1 MEANLDDPPENH
13 DQNNDA
19 QNTCSLSKELDNQT
33 GETAYNDR
41 CDQDDTQSGESG
53 TDNSQTESKSP
64 EKSPCKMQQGAIF
77 SGKILSFCCSECK
90 GDTTYSPNDL
100 LKHFQGAHKGTLP
113 TYPCDLC
120 TFVTNEF
127 SSLQRHRIGH
137 RDTLVTCEI
146 CNDGVQYSLLFL
158 TRHFIMCHSC
168 NGLFRCKTCDFSTR
182 DAGTFVQHIHHHNE
196 GSHKCIKCPP
206 LSPTQGKVH
215 SGTFP
220 FTCQFCGYGAARREY
235 LNKHLAVA
243 HGDEV
248 ERTNRWRAIEDNTGV
263 NSPGLK
269 LLLKK
274 SPSAGGSRES
284 QWMTKLN
291 SLPGVGLLDHNG
303 SLFNPE
309 KTLEETQQFLERA
322 VSAKK
327 DGNKWSKGSLK
338 SEPQSSLPVTTPTQT
353 KTQENELGSGS
364 GVLHPS
370 NSNGLTVL
378 MVKNKISIPP
388 NCTTKV
394 MGFKMVD
401 GKKHL
406 VLKVIPTKQEPSAKN
421 EMSTTDVAGEDEK
434 TSSFPCSTLS
444 PRSKS
449 LLSLDS
455 GIKKGFTASIKLEAQ
470 DTDNF
475 TRDQSPLLDE
485 HEADLDRT
493 NTDTSQIGDEAL
505 IKSSTLF
512 NTPSASPPCVDLESI
527 MTEQYTFSNSHSPH
541 LARLS
546 SQLDEE
552 LSPSPP
558 TITKSKSTNS
568 TTRDPD
574 ATETKIS
581 HTEVHMAKP
590 TPAES
595 FVKPTT
601 AVDLDMEEVSQSES
615 IEDDPTSP
623 EVVSN
628 MKSVSISECHA
639 SPSALDPN
647 CIADEGTTPTVS
659 DEFLSQIDH
668 LKDNKQC
675 SVESVE
681 CCSVYERMTEQSSP
695 RSPVNMSASSLSIA
709 EERQTPDVDVRK
721 TSLSKDT
728 EIITRSSNL
737 SDGKSS
743 PSNSFTGV
751 KLPNDSSPI
760 KELAFDNIVVN
771 SVSST
776 ITPNGE
782 ALSDTSSQHK
792 TCSGESPNAKD
803 CNTEVETLLQNS
815 PSQEVFSFH
824 NYSKETLGISPDSM
838 EADEG
843 SPEDLEEDEGEDFG
857 DLKLAPDWSLTLS
870 ASPPL
875 VAAESEEG
883 VGTGVDGS
891 GGGDDIVSASGKK
904 ALERV
909 SDSDIEVDECIATVD
924 DSLSVPVL
932 PETEKEAAC
941 LSESGE
947 NGEQDVSPVV
957 EKGAAT
963 LTNAAV
969 LGKILEKHSDA
980 IISQQLEKERMVSS
994 TATQEPVRPA
1004 KTTLRILQTPEGK
1017 QQMFLQTT
1025 ETPYAVPVQLKS
1037 APGFKLITK
1046 SCASKVNVS
1055 YVNPGIERP
1064 SKGTGLSL
1072 TLNGGRIGMSTQG
1085 SSGEGKSQS
1094 SFLQAVSSSGGRY
1107 FVNASSLK
1115 GPLLLSSAVKSPSGE
1130 PANVQPTCFLVQRPL
1145 PVAPVS
1151 SESTGLDSK
1160 TVLTTHPVLAMPV
1173 NSADKTAPLQ
1183 TGRQAYLVRYISPAK
1198 SGILLNGSHEKGAS
1212 QGSQANGGGKS
1223 RVFLKI
1229 VRSPNGTRFLSTA
1242 PYPSAKKPI
1251 YLAAGSLQ
1259 SPYILMSP
1267 NRPFTS
1273 LSAGLKTSN
1282 TPHGPSH
1289 KVIPAKLKNIL
1300 PQSSIDNKNRGRDSL
1315 SIQTSPL
1322 VPMHTRPRSQRKRRR
1337 RALFEELFETSPK
1350 TRRISSKATAEKEV
1364 VSLWEPAAKDVER
1377 TLRLSPFSPLQQIKW
1392 PRQNQPVVVLNHP
1405 DADIPQVADI
1415 MKSVNRYKNE
1425 VVKVS
1430 LSQNTVKAISE
1441 WSLLGLEGTLSKQDN
1456 SSNSLDSRVQPIG
1469 RGNVRER
1476 FILKLKL
1483 KKTSRNKYQVVRLSS
1498 AAGSEQKPT
1507 FSCWFCG
1514 RVFNNQ
1520 EEWIGHGQRHLMEAT
1535 RDWNKLF

>member
-1 MEANLDDPPENH
+1 MEANLDDPPESH
-13 DQNNDA
+13 DQNKDA
-19 QNTCSLSKELDNQT
+19 EKDVSMVHTCPLSKELANQT
-33 GETAYNDR
+33 TETAYNDH
-41 CDQDDTQSGESG
+41 CDQDDTLSGESG
-53 TDNSQTESKSP
+53 TDNSHTESKSS

-168 NGLFRCKTCDFSTR
+168 NGLFRCKKCDFSTR

-206 LSPTQGKVH
+206 LSPTHGKVH

-243 HGDEV
+243 HGDEM
-248 ERTNRWRAIEDNTGV
+248 ERTSRWRAIEDNTGA

-274 SPSAGGSRES
+274 SPPAGGSRES

-291 SLPGVGLLDHNG
+291 SLPGVGLLDQNG

-309 KTLEETQQFLERA
+309 KTLEETQQYLERA
-322 VSAKK
+322 VGVKK
-327 DGNKWSKGSLK
+327 ESNKWSKGSLK
-338 SEPQSSLPVTTPTQT
+338 SEPQCSLPVTPTQA
-353 KTQENELGSGS
+353 KIQENELSPGSGI
-364 GVLHPS
+364 LHPS

-406 VLKVIPTKQEPSAKN
+406 VLKVIPTKQDHSTKN
-421 EMSTTDVAGEDEK
+421 EMSTADVTGEDEK
-434 TSSFPCSTLS
+434 TSSSPCSTLS
-444 PRSKS
+444 QKSKS

-455 GIKKGFTASIKLEAQ
+455 GIKKGFTASIKVEGQ
-470 DTDNF
+470 DNDNF

-485 HEADLDRT
+485 HETNMDRANIDT
-493 NTDTSQIGDEAL
+493 NQVGDEAL
-505 IKSSTLF
+505 MKSSTLV
-512 NTPSASPPCVDLESI
+512 TPPSASPPCVDLESN
-527 MTEQYTFSNSHSPH
+527 MTGEYMFSNNNNT
-541 LARLS
+541 LCRIS
-546 SQLDEE
+546 SKPDEE

-558 TITKSKSTNS
+558 TATKSKSTHS
-568 TTRDPD
+568 APRDPD
-574 ATETKIS
+574 VTETEIS
-581 HTEVHMAKP
+581 HTDVPMAKP
-590 TPAES
+590 AFSKS
-595 FVKPTT
+595 FAKSTT
-601 AVDLDMEEVSQSES
+601 AVDLDVEDASPSES
-615 IEDDPTSP
+615 KDDEPTSP

-628 MKSVSISECHA
+628 IASVSISECHA
-639 SPSALDPN
+639 LPSALASN
-647 CIADEGTTPTVS
+647 CIADEGTIPTVS
-659 DEFLSQIDH
+659 SEFLSQMDH
-668 LKDNKQC
+668 SEDNERC
-675 SVESVE
+675 SVKSIEF
-681 CCSVYERMTEQSSP
+681 CSAYERIIEQASP
-695 RSPVNMSASSLSIA
+695 RSPVKISAPSILVDD
-709 EERQTPDVDVRK
+709 EKQSPSVDVSK
-721 TSLSKDT
+721 TSLSKNT
-728 EIITRSSNL
+728 EIMTPLSNL

-743 PSNSFTGV
+743 LSNSIKGPI
-751 KLPNDSSPI
+751 LPSDTPPS
-760 KELAFDNIVVN
+760 KDLALDNIAVN
-771 SVSST
+771 NEFCNIS
-776 ITPNGE
+776 PNGE
-782 ALSDTSSQHK
+782 ALSDTSSHHK
-792 TCSGESPNAKD
+792 ICSGESPNAKD
-803 CNTEVETLLQNS
+803 CSTEVETLLQNS

-824 NYSKETLGISPDSM
+824 NYSKESFGSSPDSL

-843 SPEDLEEDEGEDFG
+843 SPEDLEEDECEDFG
-857 DLKLAPDWSLTLS
+857 ELKLAPDWSLTLP

-875 VAAESEEG
+875 VAAESEEY
-883 VGTGVDGS
+883 VGSGGDGS
-891 GGGDDIVSASGKK
+891 GSGDDLVFASGKK

-924 DSLSVPVL
+924 DALSIPVL
-932 PETEKEAAC
+932 QETEKGEAC
-941 LSESGE
+941 LSESGG
-947 NGEQDVSPVV
+947 NGEQGLSPVA
-957 EKGAAT
+957 EKGTAA
-963 LTNAAV
+963 LSNAAV

-980 IISQQLEKERMVSS
+980 IISQQLEKDRLVS
-994 TATQEPVRPA
+994 TASMQDTVRPT

-1025 ETPYAVPVQLKS
+1025 ETPYAMPVQIKS

-1055 YVNPGIERP
+1055 YVKPGIERP

-1085 SSGEGKSQS
+1085 SSGEGKGHS

-1115 GPLLLSSAVKSPSGE
+1115 GPLLLSSAV
-1130 PANVQPTCFLVQRPL
+1130 NN
-1145 PVAPVS
+1145 
-1151 SESTGLDSK
+1151 ESTGLNSK
-1160 TVLTTHPVLAMPV
+1160 TVLTTRPLLAMPV
-1173 NSADKTAPLQ
+1173 NSADKAAPLQ

-1198 SGILLNGSHEKGAS
+1198 SGILLNGSDEKGAS
-1212 QGSQANGGGKS
+1212 QGSQPNEGGKS

-1251 YLAAGSLQ
+1251 YVAAGSLQ
-1259 SPYILMSP
+1259 SPYFLMSP
-1267 NRPFTS
+1267 SRSFTS

-1282 TPHGPSH
+1282 TPHDTSH
-1289 KVIPAKLKNIL
+1289 KIIPTKLKNIL
-1300 PQSSIDNKNRGRDSL
+1300 PQSSTDIKNRGSDSL
-1315 SIQTSPL
+1315 VIQKSL
-1322 VPMHTRPRSQRKRRR
+1322 QIPMHTRPRSQRKRRR
-1337 RALFEELFETSPK
+1337 RSLFEESFETSPK
-1350 TRRISSKATAEKEV
+1350 TRRNSSKAAADKEV
-1364 VSLWEPAAKDVER
+1364 ASLWEPVAKHVEK
-1377 TLRLSPFSPLQQIKW
+1377 TLRLSPFSPLQQIKC
-1392 PRQNQPVVVLNHP
+1392 PRRNQPVVVLNHP
-1405 DADIPQVADI
+1405 DADIPQVANI

-1430 LSQNTVKAISE
+1430 LSQNTVKALSE
-1441 WSLLGLEGTLSKQDN
+1441 WSLLGPEGMLSKQN
-1456 SSNSLDSRVQPIG
+1456 SSSISVDSRVQPLG
-1469 RGNVRER
+1469 CNVRER

-1483 KKTSRNKYQVVRLSS
+1483 KKTSRNKYEVVRLSS
-1498 AAGSEQKPT
+1498 TTGSEHMPT
-1507 FSCWFCG
+1507 FNCWFCG